1 MKRRQADGWFR
12 RVKEELSVTY
22 GESAIDAATEKRDL
36 NATSETPPGTM
47 LSGAPGER
55 VCSGST
61 ALQSVPTR
69 SVIIAGSLA
78 FGATAGIAWR
88 KKFKSKKRLRLP
100 KLPVQPSLQQVIGV
114 LRRVDPALGNL
125 AETVSQVWDLLQTE
139 LEERRALDGSQA
151 EKIDQSGSLERKES

>member
-1 MKRRQADGWFR
+1 MHIFVP
-12 RVKEELSVTY
+12 RVFAEWASK
-22 GESAIDAATEKRDL
+22 
-36 NATSETPPGTM
+36 
-47 LSGAPGER
+47 GER

-100 KLPVQPSLQQVIGV
+100 KLPVQLGKDADHSWTGPTVVIF
-114 LRRVDPALGNL
+114 LC
-125 AETVSQVWDLLQTE
+125 
-139 LEERRALDGSQA
+139 
-151 EKIDQSGSLERKES
+151 EKR